1 MSPPFP
7 RRHTILPR
15 RIAEPAETR
24 TRRATACSISLTKR
38 SEEGL
43 ADVAEM
49 TGEARVVTLDRL
61 RPDDTANLLDI
72 MFLWADLAKL
82 RRLVAGQCAAAGLT
96 GTRLDDFVL
105 AVHEIAANA
114 IVHAGAGGRLI
125 LRRAA
130 GGLRCLVADTLP
142 KTPASCPA
150 PRRRDTREWPREAA
164 GPGEPIGTDNGRG
177 LWLAATLADE
187 LSITSGPDSTIVSL
201 YMRLD

>member
-1 MSPPFP
+1 
-7 RRHTILPR
+7 
-15 RIAEPAETR
+15 
-24 TRRATACSISLTKR
+24 
-38 SEEGL
+38 
-43 ADVAEM
+43 VAEM
-49 TGEARVVTLDRL
+49 TGEARVVALDRL
-61 RPDDTANLLDI
+61 RPGDIADCSGELLDVV
-72 MFLWADLAKL
+72 FGWADFARL
-82 RRLVAGQCAAAGLT
+82 RRQVAAQCAAAGLT

-130 GGLRCLVADTLP
+130 SGLRCLVADTIP
-142 KTPASCPA
+142 KGTVSCPA
-150 PRRRDTREWPREAA
+150 PRSADVRETAA
-164 GPGEPIGTDNGRG
+164 AAAAAAAVVAAAEPGEPIGADSGRG

>member
-1 MSPPFP
+1 M
-7 RRHTILPR
+7 
-15 RIAEPAETR
+15 
-24 TRRATACSISLTKR
+24 
-38 SEEGL
+38 
-43 ADVAEM
+43 AEM
-49 TGEARVVTLDRL
+49 TGEARVVALDRL
-61 RPDDTANLLDI
+61 RPGDIADCSGELLDVV
-72 MFLWADLAKL
+72 FGWADFARL
-82 RRLVAGQCAAAGLT
+82 RRQVAAQCAAAGLT

-130 GGLRCLVADTLP
+130 SGLRCLVADTIP
-142 KTPASCPA
+142 KGTVSCPA
-150 PRRRDTREWPREAA
+150 PRSADTRETAA
-164 GPGEPIGTDNGRG
+164 AAAAVTEPGEPIGADSGRG

>member
-1 MSPPFP
+1 
-7 RRHTILPR
+7 
-15 RIAEPAETR
+15 
-24 TRRATACSISLTKR
+24 
-38 SEEGL
+38 
-43 ADVAEM
+43 M

-61 RPDDTANLLDI
+61 RPGDTADLLDI
-72 MFLWADLAKL
+72 VFGWADFAKL
-82 RRLVAGQCAAAGLT
+82 RHLVAGQCAAAGLT

-130 GGLRCLVADTLP
+130 NGLRCLIADTIP

-150 PRRRDTREWPREAA
+150 PRRGDVREWPREAA
-164 GPGEPIGTDNGRG
+164 GAEWPREASAEWPREAAGLGEPIGADNGRG

-187 LSITSGPDSTIVSL
+187 LSITSGADSTIVSL

>member
-1 MSPPFP
+1 
-7 RRHTILPR
+7 
-15 RIAEPAETR
+15 
-24 TRRATACSISLTKR
+24 
-38 SEEGL
+38 
-43 ADVAEM
+43 M
-49 TGEARVVTLDRL
+49 TGEARIVTLDRL
-61 RPDDTANLLDI
+61 RPDTADLLDVV
-72 MFLWADLAKL
+72 FGWADFAKL

-130 GGLRCLVADTLP
+130 NGLRCLIADTIP
-142 KTPASCPA
+142 KTPAGCPA
-150 PRRRDTREWPREAA
+150 PRRGDIREWPLEAA
-164 GPGEPIGTDNGRG
+164 GPGEPIGTDSGRG

>member
-1 MSPPFP
+1 
-7 RRHTILPR
+7 
-15 RIAEPAETR
+15 
-24 TRRATACSISLTKR
+24 
-38 SEEGL
+38 
-43 ADVAEM
+43 VAEM
-49 TGEARVVTLDRL
+49 TGEARVVALDRL
-61 RPDDTANLLDI
+61 RPGDIADCGGELLDVV
-72 MFLWADLAKL
+72 FGWADFARL
-82 RRLVAGQCAAAGLT
+82 RRQVAAQCAAAGLT

-130 GGLRCLVADTLP
+130 SGLRCLVADTIP
-142 KTPASCPA
+142 KGTMSCPA
-150 PRRRDTREWPREAA
+150 PRSADMRETAA
-164 GPGEPIGTDNGRG
+164 ATAAVTEPGEPIGADSGRG

>member
-1 MSPPFP
+1 
-7 RRHTILPR
+7 
-15 RIAEPAETR
+15 
-24 TRRATACSISLTKR
+24 
-38 SEEGL
+38 
-43 ADVAEM
+43 VAEM
-49 TGEARVVTLDRL
+49 TGEARVVALDRL
-61 RPDDTANLLDI
+61 RPGDIADCSGELLDVV
-72 MFLWADLAKL
+72 FGWADFARL
-82 RRLVAGQCAAAGLT
+82 RRQVAAQCAAAGLT

-130 GGLRCLVADTLP
+130 TGLRCLVADTVP
-142 KTPASCPA
+142 KGTVSCPA
-150 PRRRDTREWPREAA
+150 PRSADMRETAIAA
-164 GPGEPIGTDNGRG
+164 AAAAEPGEPIGADSGRG